1 MITELALLHL
11 LPGSGSAFVAAF
23 ANVAPL
29 LTNADGYIRHR
40 LVPALENADLYLLA
54 VDWRDVEAH
63 TQGFE
68 PSEAHARFMAPL
80 EPLLSGHP
88 IVLHVEA
95 GSQP

>member
-1 MITELALLHL
+1 MITEFALLHL
-11 LPGSGSAFVAAF
+11 LPGSGSAFVTTF

-40 LVPALENADLYLLA
+40 LVPAFENADLYLLV
-54 VDWRDVEAH
+54 VDWRDLAAH

-80 EPLLSGHP
+80 EPLLSGDP